1 MQTPS
6 PAGRGREGDQAMK
19 LIIAS
24 DHAGLELRRELV
36 ALLKERG
43 LEFDDVGPT
52 SHESVDYP
60 DFAGQVARAV
70 SEGRYPFGI
79 LVCGTG
85 IGMSIV
91 ANKYRGVR
99 AALCGTEFEARMA
112 RAHNDANVLCV
123 GQRVVGAGV
132 ARGVLETFLDTPFEG
147 GRHQKR
153 VDKIREAE
161 SENGR

>member
-1 MQTPS
+1 
-6 PAGRGREGDQAMK
+6 MK

-36 ALLKERG
+36 SLLKEQG
-43 LEFDDVGPT
+43 IDHEDVGPST
-52 SHESVDYP
+52 PESVDYP
-60 DFAGQVARAV
+60 DFAREVAKAV
-70 SEGRYPFGI
+70 SEGRYPFGV

-85 IGMSIV
+85 IGMSMV

-99 AALCGTEFEARMA
+99 AALCTTEFEARMA

-123 GQRVVGAGV
+123 GQRVVGVGV
-132 ARGVLETFLDTPFEG
+132 ARGILEAFLATPFEG

-161 SENGR
+161 SEGGRQGPQPRE

>member
-1 MQTPS
+1 
-6 PAGRGREGDQAMK
+6 MK

-60 DFAGQVARAV
+60 DFAKQVARAV

-99 AALCGTEFEARMA
+99 AALCNTEFEARMA
-112 RAHNDANVLCV
+112 RGHNDANVLCV
-123 GQRVVGAGV
+123 GQRVIGVGV
-132 ARGVLETFLDTPFEG
+132 ARGVLEAFLDTPFEG